1 MMNPVQFTYHYF
13 FVLSFFCCCCCSV
26 ASVMSDYVQHY
37 GLQPARLLCP
47 WYSPGKSTGVGC
59 HALFQVIFPT
69 QGLNPGLL
77 HCRRFF
83 TAEPPGKPIVFL
95 LQLIDTS
102 VPSDTSCTLVCSQL
116 GHPLSASLLLG
127 IIPSVKLKLKTFRFY
142 HLCLFCTVNLV
153 AHAVCP
159 TAPFSDALALLVS
172 LLWILSLQQGYRQ
185 HESNDYGHSCTVPNA
200 YLKYLGPD

>member
-1 MMNPVQFTYHYF
+1 MSHVSTSFSDTEKEVKVTQSCQTVCDPVD
-13 FVLSFFCCCCCSV
+13 CSLTGF
-26 ASVMSDYVQHY
+26 SVHGD
-37 GLQPARLLCP
+37 
-47 WYSPGKSTGVGC
+47 SPGKNTGVGC

-102 VPSDTSCTLVCSQL
+102 VPSDTSCTLVCSQP

-127 IIPSVKLKLKTFRFY
+127 IIPSVKFQLKTFRFY

-159 TAPFSDALALLVS
+159 TAPFSDALELLVS
-172 LLWILSLQQGYRQ
+172 LLWILSLHQGYRQ
-185 HESNDYGHSCTVPNA
+185 HESNDHGHSYTVPNA